1 MTQLACY
8 EAKPTLAELNK
19 NITIIA
25 AQLEAPSKRM
35 LVNAWVICFGTAYC
49 SKCRGWTDS
58 KSNFTHC
65 LHWPRY
71 ASVQGK
77 RSRAPKIQEAINVNQ

>member
-35 LVNAWVICFGTAYC
+35 LVNAWVICF
-49 SKCRGWTDS
+49 
-58 KSNFTHC
+58 
-65 LHWPRY
+65 
-71 ASVQGK
+71 
-77 RSRAPKIQEAINVNQ
+77 